1 MQTGCSPVELLPHW
15 SGYPARLAR
24 GSPGTVPANRTL
36 SSGFGIRLAAMAC
49 TVWRRVR
56 GSNSSHSLDRGAATP
71 VASRSR
77 GAPGA
82 SRTRALPL
90 RTRRARSAG
99 EGLGDVRVMLP
110 SETDSQSA
118 GFNLLPHATVRGV
131 RIELTHT
138 GIQNRRP
145 TLDHPPVVSS
155 LECGS
160 NAPLRVFSAALS
172 PGQLSRARACRADLG
187 SRTQLAGVRT
197 RSDHHD
203 HLIGRAVGVGIEPTE
218 SALTV
223 RSVYQH
229 TSPTRWV
236 ANPEKMGS
244 ATAVHGRPPYA

>member
-1 MQTGCSPVELLPHW
+1 
-15 SGYPARLAR
+15 
-24 GSPGTVPANRTL
+24 
-36 SSGFGIRLAAMAC
+36 
-49 TVWRRVR
+49 
-56 GSNSSHSLDRGAATP
+56 
-71 VASRSR
+71 
-77 GAPGA
+77 
-82 SRTRALPL
+82 
-90 RTRRARSAG
+90 
-99 EGLGDVRVMLP
+99 MLP
-110 SETDSQSA
+110 SKTDSQSA
-118 GFNLLPHATVRGV
+118 GFNLLPHVTVRGV

-172 PGQLSRARACRADLG
+172 PGQLSRAPCRADLG
-187 SRTQLAGVRT
+187 SRTQLAGVRN

-236 ANPEKMGS
+236 ANPGKMRS
-244 ATAVHGRPPYA
+244 ATAVHGRPPCARSRTVTPLRIVREQKAHVRLRCARRESNPIRRVKNPLLDQ

>member
-1 MQTGCSPVELLPHW
+1 
-15 SGYPARLAR
+15 
-24 GSPGTVPANRTL
+24 
-36 SSGFGIRLAAMAC
+36 
-49 TVWRRVR
+49 
-56 GSNSSHSLDRGAATP
+56 
-71 VASRSR
+71 
-77 GAPGA
+77 
-82 SRTRALPL
+82 
-90 RTRRARSAG
+90 
-99 EGLGDVRVMLP
+99 MLP

-172 PGQLSRARACRADLG
+172 PGQLSRARACRHAGVGLRAQCCDCDRLSKSSDFERWKHDNFRGPFGGERRRADLG
-187 SRTQLAGVRT
+187 SRTQLAGVRN

-236 ANPEKMGS
+236 ANPGKWDP
-244 ATAVHGRPPYA
+244 RPPYTGDRRAHECAPSRRFELSESRRHTSAFGALVGNRTLSGGLRTRCSTNELQAQIHV